1 MMRFLLR
8 VFTLVVFWE
17 LFSDSRRNRKRRERL
32 LVERATERERTRLNR
47 KARADERRQKKEEK
61 RMARRERWNQLKG
74 GPRNVELK
82 RRLAGDRSLERRMQ
96 QSLELRLLQAALEHE
111 ARLTVTQGVTAT
123 AESFQA
129 VEACLGNMVS
139 KGYVDVDNHPESGAV
154 VYVFAEAA
162 PKTPLFRQRRNA
174 IERAIRKDRK
184 RQGET
189 ATRPVRLST
198 LLLHEARERDGRPTV
213 TQGVLATG
221 ESYEAVEA
229 CLEGMVDDRY
239 VGVDNDPRS
248 PVVAYVFA
256 EMITEMS
263 DRDSEPR
270 SSQVRAAAQAL
281 VGLIGRFRIR
291 WRDRRLPPGKSRR
304 G

>member
-1 MMRFLLR
+1 
-8 VFTLVVFWE
+8 
-17 LFSDSRRNRKRRERL
+17 
-32 LVERATERERTRLNR
+32 
-47 KARADERRQKKEEK
+47 
-61 RMARRERWNQLKG
+61 MARRERRSQLKG
-74 GPRNVELK
+74 GLRNVETKK
-82 RRLAGDRSLERRMQ
+82 RLTGGRSPERGTQR
-96 QSLELRLLQAALEHE
+96 SLELRLLQEALEHE
-111 ARLTVTQGVTAT
+111 GRLTVTQGVTAT

-129 VEACLGNMVS
+129 VEACLGSMVS

-154 VYVFAEAA
+154 VYVFAEGA
-162 PKTPLFRQRRNA
+162 PKAPLFRQRRNT

-184 RQGET
+184 RRGEA

-198 LLLHEARERDGRPTV
+198 LLLHEARERDGRLTV

-229 CLEGMVDDRY
+229 CLEGMVDNRY
-239 VGVDNDPRS
+239 VGVDNDPGS

-256 EMITEMS
+256 EMIAEMS

-270 SSQVRAAAQAL
+270 SAQVRAAAQAL
-281 VGLIGRFRIR
+281 VSRIGRFRIR
-291 WRDRRLPPGKSRR
+291 RRDKRLPPGKSRR